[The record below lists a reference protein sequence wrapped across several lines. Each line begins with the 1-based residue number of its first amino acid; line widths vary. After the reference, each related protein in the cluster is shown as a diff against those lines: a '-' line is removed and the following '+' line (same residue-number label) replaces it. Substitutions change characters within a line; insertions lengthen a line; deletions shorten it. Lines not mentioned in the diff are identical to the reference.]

1 MEFEERERFE
11 LMRLC
16 FKATRG
22 EMNAIQRAFERTPE
36 CRRTSVLANAT
47 NALRISHLTPEADQ
61 LLNDYEDA
69 EIAAQ
74 DVVARLIKK
83 HTGQDP

>member
-1 MEFEERERFE
+1 MEFEEREKFE

-22 EMNAIQRAFERTPE
+22 ERNAIQMAFERTPE
-36 CRRTSVLANAT
+36 CRRMSVLENAKD
-47 NALRISHLTPEADQ
+47 ALWISHLTPEADQ

-74 DVVARLIKK
+74 DVVVRLIKK
-83 HTGQDP
+83 HTGEDP